1 MYLFE
6 MIFWKAKLGEGDS
19 DQGGAPPDESVDD
32 ATDLRQ
38 RIKREPRDESAVF
51 AVNRRFMDVQGAWQ
65 EDKRGVITFVFVG
78 VMFVLQGQFLV
89 GIIIP
94 GVQHMISGIGYFGRP
109 LASENYI
116 VLPMFILMWAMA
128 NIVFFRL
135 CWRWVRLELFVQRRI
150 IVRFNRVTRQVHIN
164 RPTSAGGTVTLPWD
178 ATIMEMT
185 GGEPGSRTGDG
196 TLVMG
201 WPGDHTG
208 AGFDEIC
215 MLGGLLDD
223 QGSAE
228 ALGEYIRRY
237 MEEGPDAV
245 PQPKRLRATFP
256 WPWDSVRSTLSFL
269 LPSWRTG
276 DKGLVL
282 TFALLLSP
290 LLLLHSFCHWISL
303 LLCWPTWW
311 PRIIRRAGLPGAP
324 LPALTVAEDYGPE
337 IAQKL
342 RASAMKLAQ
351 PSAEAESVSDA

>member
-1 MYLFE
+1 ME
-6 MIFWKAKLGEGDS
+6 MIFWLAKLDAKEEGQMAARPTVS
-19 DQGGAPPDESVDD
+19 LSSGAGVG
-32 ATDLRQ
+32 Q
-38 RIKREPRDESAVF
+38 RIQREPGDEFAVF
-51 AVNRRFMDVQGAWQ
+51 TVNRRFIDIQGAWQ
-65 EDKRGVITFVFVG
+65 EDKRGIVTFVFIG
-78 VMFVLQGQFLV
+78 IMFVLQGQFLV
-89 GIIIP
+89 GVIVP
-94 GVQHMISGIGYFGRP
+94 GVQQMISGIGYFGRP
-109 LASENYI
+109 LPSDHYVGI
-116 VLPMFILMWAMA
+116 PIFILMWAVA
-128 NIVFFRL
+128 NGVFFRF

-164 RPTSAGGTVTLPWD
+164 RPACAGGTVTLPWD
-178 ATIMEMT
+178 DAIMEMT
-185 GGEPGSRTGDG
+185 GGDPGSRTGDG
-196 TLVMG
+196 TLIMG
-201 WPGDHTG
+201 WSGDRTG

-245 PQPKRLRATFP
+245 PRPKRLRATFP

-282 TFALLLSP
+282 SFALLLSP
-290 LLLLHSFCHWISL
+290 LLLLHSLCHWISL

-324 LPALTVAEDYGPE
+324 VPALTVAEDYGPE

-342 RASAMKLAQ
+342 RASVMKLVK
-351 PSAEAESVSDA
+351 PSAAADSVSDA